1 MALPIFL
8 THSSMRI
15 RSSGSPISTS
25 KQTPTWTISANLNPG
40 QGRFLVP
47 AFVNLL
53 LSLVL
58 IMIEHRLLRS
68 PSPQAGESIA
78 LELRRTPTFDIFAEV
93 TTRIKS
99 HPSTSSFPSII
110 LSFVTVYL
118 AAPREHALVAHTQA
132 FGRTIAIISAIFAF
146 LYTVLAPL
154 CAPAD
159 THEEVLFFSIFML
172 IMSALIYLA
181 CRILLIEASKT
192 EAFRLL
198 SNLEKA
204 NRFESWR
211 PTEKDDEHSSAPT
224 ISRKRR
230 WQLRAIVV
238 LHTLISIVTAGT
250 LMGQYN
256 IAVEK
261 WYKKATSSSADG
273 NSAAI

>member
-1 MALPIFL
+1 MFQ
-8 THSSMRI
+8 SV
-15 RSSGSPISTS
+15 
-25 KQTPTWTISANLNPG
+25 
-40 QGRFLVP
+40 RFLVL

-58 IMIEHRLLRS
+58 IMIEYRLLRS

-132 FGRTIAIISAIFAF
+132 FGRTIAIISAIFVF

-172 IMSALIYLA
+172 IMSVLIYLA

-198 SNLEKA
+198 SNLEKTSQGLPIDVVGIIG
-204 NRFESWR
+204 NHE
-211 PTEKDDEHSSAPT
+211 
-224 ISRKRR
+224 I
-230 WQLRAIVV
+230 LR
-238 LHTLISIVTAGT
+238 SIG
-250 LMGQYN
+250 
-256 IAVEK
+256 E
-261 WYKKATSSSADG
+261 
-273 NSAAI
+273 